1 MTSGRQKIPAQHYSF
16 FCYFISPL
24 HVRAR
29 ETFWVVLLCYCCVLE
44 VSAAEERETHYMMI
58 RNPATHFI
66 RSARFAFLHSSS
78 ASWALLFFVVFL
90 ASSSLLD
97 FEREDCDDDHFV
109 IIANPWKKINI
120 KRAFNIFF
128 FCWGVHQV
136 VCVCYWVSDGRI
148 FFLPK
153 LGNKRRKMVMK
164 RLRERPAS
172 SSLLHLATT
181 SGCFMA
187 TTSRG
192 DVKAPQPHVLCAVYI
207 YSKS

>member
-1 MTSGRQKIPAQHYSF
+1 MAQRRWRVGVKRYRHSTSF

-29 ETFWVVLLCYCCVLE
+29 ETFWVVLCYCCVLE
-44 VSAAEERETHYMMI
+44 VSAAEETHYMMI

-78 ASWALLFFVVFL
+78 AGWALLFFVVFL
-90 ASSSLLD
+90 ASSSLLN
-97 FEREDCDDDHFV
+97 FERRLWRRPFCYYSQSLEE
-109 IIANPWKKINI
+109 NKNKKG
-120 KRAFNIFF
+120 FQYIFF
-128 FCWGVHQV
+128 GGYTKLC
-136 VCVCYWVSDGRI
+136 VCVLLSFRWAH

>member
-1 MTSGRQKIPAQHYSF
+1 MTSGRQKIPAQHF
-16 FCYFISPL
+16 FLLLFYFSS
-24 HVRAR
+24 AR
-29 ETFWVVLLCYCCVLE
+29 EGSGDLLGGPLLLLRAW
-44 VSAAEERETHYMMI
+44 SLSSRETHYMMI

-78 ASWALLFFVVFL
+78 AGWALLFFVVFL
-90 ASSSLLD
+90 ASSSLLN
-97 FEREDCDDDHFV
+97 FERRLWRRPFCYYSQSLEE
-109 IIANPWKKINI
+109 NKNKKG
-120 KRAFNIFF
+120 FQYIFF
-128 FCWGVHQV
+128 GGYTKLC
-136 VCVCYWVSDGRI
+136 VCVLLSFRWAH